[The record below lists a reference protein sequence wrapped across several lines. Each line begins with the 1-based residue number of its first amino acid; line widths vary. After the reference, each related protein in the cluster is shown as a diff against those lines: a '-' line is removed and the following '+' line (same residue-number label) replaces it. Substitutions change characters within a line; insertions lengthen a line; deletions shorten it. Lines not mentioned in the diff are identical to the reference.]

1 VALPILKSFI
11 EVGNRLR
18 DLGSSHDW
26 LIETANAMAAAGAE
40 CTDNDPSGARGWR
53 RWQMG
58 TRRIREL
65 HCTSEEWCRDET
77 DQVASI
83 FNHQLGVRI
92 VVCNTDDG
100 TCVEGRAPKNRSK
113 KGAATDRA
121 VDGNQASFW
130 DYGTMDEKVI
140 SLRPARAEPE
150 SLVTWHLCVYHEGE
164 DLRAEL
170 SCAIAASGGF
180 FEEYRERI
188 FIFGGEADTVEPLKK
203 PKPENKPNF
212 DIPVTR
218 KK

>member
-1 VALPILKSFI
+1 
-11 EVGNRLR
+11 
-18 DLGSSHDW
+18 
-26 LIETANAMAAAGAE
+26 
-40 CTDNDPSGARGWR
+40 
-53 RWQMG
+53 MG

-170 SCAIAASGGF
+170 S
-180 FEEYRERI
+180 
-188 FIFGGEADTVEPLKK
+188 
-203 PKPENKPNF
+203 
-212 DIPVTR
+212 
-218 KK
+218 

>member
-1 VALPILKSFI
+1 MALPILKSFI
-11 EVGNRLR
+11 EVGNRLNS
-18 DLGSSHDW
+18 LGTSREW
-26 LIETANAMAAAGAE
+26 LIETAEAMATAGAE
-40 CTDNDPSGARGWR
+40 CTENDPSGARGWR

-65 HCTSEEWCRDET
+65 HSTADEWSRDET

-83 FNHQLGVRI
+83 INARLGIRI

-100 TCVEGRAPKNRSK
+100 TCVEGRSPKNRSK

-121 VDGNQASFW
+121 VDDNQASFW
-130 DYGTMDEKVI
+130 DYGTLEEKI
-140 SLRPARAEPE
+140 IPLRPDSSKAGA
-150 SLVTWHLCVYHEGE
+150 LVTWHLCVYHEGE

-170 SCAIAASGGF
+170 SCFVETVGGY
-180 FEEYRERI
+180 FERYCERI
-188 FIFGGEADTVEPLKK
+188 FIFGGESDDPNPLKK
-203 PKPENKPNF
+203 QKPDSGSEF